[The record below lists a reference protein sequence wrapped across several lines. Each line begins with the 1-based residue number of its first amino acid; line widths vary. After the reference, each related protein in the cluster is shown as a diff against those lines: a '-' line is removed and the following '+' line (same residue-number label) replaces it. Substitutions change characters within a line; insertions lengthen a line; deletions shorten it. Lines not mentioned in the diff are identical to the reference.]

1 MWVELQEYKLRRE
14 YSKNTFRM
22 KGNKAIFAA
31 VVDGVH
37 MELLAGKGIRCE
49 ENPSLTLSRSAN
61 RAPGN

>member
-1 MWVELQEYKLRRE
+1 MRE
-14 YSKNTFRM
+14 YSKNIFKTL
-22 KGNKAIFAA
+22 GNKAILVA
-31 VVDGVH
+31 VVDAVL